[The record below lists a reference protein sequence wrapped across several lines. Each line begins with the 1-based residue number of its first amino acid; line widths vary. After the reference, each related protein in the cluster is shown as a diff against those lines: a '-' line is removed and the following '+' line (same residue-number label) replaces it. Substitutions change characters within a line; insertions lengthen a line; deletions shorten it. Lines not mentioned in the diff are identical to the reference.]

1 MPEMRHGPGQEI
13 APARRWAA
21 ALTGV
26 ASQPQ
31 LLPTLP
37 HSQPIK
43 NLLFA
48 LTLLATIG
56 TAAANDGKPGK
67 KAKKGAAEVKMQCT
81 KDEKAGASCC
91 VKKTATAAVVAP
103 APALV
108 K

>member
-1 MPEMRHGPGQEI
+1 M
-13 APARRWAA
+13 
-21 ALTGV
+21 
-26 ASQPQ
+26 
-31 LLPTLP
+31 
-37 HSQPIK
+37 K

-67 KAKKGAAEVKMQCT
+67 KAKKATADVKMQCA

-91 VKKTATAAVVAP
+91 AKKAASIAAVMP
-103 APALV
+103 APALI